1 MLSGAVLAERR
12 AAGGPACPATGSAG
26 LAAACS
32 APADL
37 RHKGTVVERQA
48 EGWWAVDDRQV
59 INDVVFGEPVDGI
72 FTGRARATDAQII
85 EKLRARGCDA
95 VALAA
100 PRSPGSSTL
109 SHR

>member
-1 MLSGAVLAERR
+1 VPGDRQCR
-12 AAGGPACPATGSAG
+12 AGCRLLGTSRPSPQGS
-26 LAAACS
+26 
-32 APADL
+32 
-37 RHKGTVVERQA
+37 VVERQA